1 MPKRSEKRD
10 TAKAEYIAKKKKG
23 EEVSLRALAG
33 ELGVSYQTLRNW
45 KAADKWEEALP
56 KKKRGGQPGNQN
68 SKGKRNAAG
77 SHDGAPPGNKNA
89 EKDGAYSTVFF
100 DMLSAEELKITES
113 VPLGGREALEHE
125 MKILKFREHKILAK
139 IAEYESQPEDALF
152 VSSLLDMRTP
162 GGRGKDKKDGT
173 NQTMGMYSKDSAFS
187 RVLKLQEA
195 LYKVQ
200 GRIAKIADSLRAL
213 EESDRRM
220 ALESQWADRYR
231 MLSAESSAEPGRWH
245 TDKAPYQREIMDAI
259 GDAHI
264 RRVVIMCAAQ
274 LGKTELLLNI
284 LGYFMAYAPAP
295 ILVMQPTLDMG
306 QTFSKD
312 RLAPMIRDT
321 PVLRGL
327 VDVKSRYAGNT
338 ILKKN
343 FPGGHITIVGANSA
357 TGLASRPIKVL
368 LADEVDRYPGSAG
381 TEGDPLSLAQKRQT
395 TFWDKKTVMV
405 STPVIKGHSRIETEY
420 NQSTRE
426 EWNVPCPE
434 CGHYQPFVWANLIF
448 DPDDL
453 QKEIVYKC
461 ERCGCVA
468 NEYRWKQQSQQG
480 RFVAENPG
488 AETRGFHLN
497 TLASTFCGWKEIVQ
511 KFIVAKEQLDQGNP
525 EGMKVWVNTE
535 LGETWEERGEQV
547 EDTELFNRREIYD
560 AVVPEEVL
568 VLTAG
573 VDVQDD
579 RFEVEIVGWGVG
591 KESWGIRYQK
601 IYGDMLKEQVWEDLD
616 AFLQTVW
623 CKKDGTALRIISCCI
638 DSGGHHTDQVY
649 RFTKERY
656 ERGVWAIKGKGGAE
670 VPYIRN
676 PTTNNRVKTPLFII
690 GVDAGK
696 ALLYQRL
703 RHNTKGPNYCHF
715 PANEEAGYDETYFK
729 GLTSEKMVVRFRK
742 GRSVTVWELK
752 DSKYK
757 RNEPLDLRN
766 YATAALEIANPVLA
780 KPELGMAQRTRRAG
794 RRRITGGI

>member
-1 MPKRSEKRD
+1 MEM
-10 TAKAEYIAKKKKG
+10 
-23 EEVSLRALAG
+23 LARCVATLKPPP
-33 ELGVSYQTLRNW
+33 ELTL
-45 KAADKWEEALP
+45 
-56 KKKRGGQPGNQN
+56 
-68 SKGKRNAAG
+68 
-77 SHDGAPPGNKNA
+77 
-89 EKDGAYSTVFF
+89 
-100 DMLSAEELKITES
+100 
-113 VPLGGREALEHE
+113 
-125 MKILKFREHKILAK
+125 
-139 IAEYESQPEDALF
+139 
-152 VSSLLDMRTP
+152 
-162 GGRGKDKKDGT
+162 
-173 NQTMGMYSKDSAFS
+173 
-187 RVLKLQEA
+187 
-195 LYKVQ
+195 
-200 GRIAKIADSLRAL
+200 
-213 EESDRRM
+213 
-220 ALESQWADRYR
+220 SQWADRYR

-568 VLTAG
+568 EVCSTNDTGKMTVANDSHWRFTDKVVSNLVELVKYLMAEYG
-573 VDVQDD
+573 IDAAHVIRHYDVNGKPCPG
-579 RFEVEIVGWGVG
+579 IIGWN
-591 KESWGIRYQK
+591 
-601 IYGDMLKEQVWEDLD
+601 EDTGSAAKWA
-616 AFLQTVW
+616 AFKARLGAATPGGQTGGSTNT
-623 CKKDGTALRIISCCI
+623 GTATGNTALTYKVGDIVQFAGGKHYANSQAT
-638 DSGGHHTDQVY
+638 SGTTVKPGQAKVTAVAPAGKHPYHIVHTDSASTVY
-649 RFTKERY
+649 
-656 ERGVWAIKGKGGAE
+656 GW
-670 VPYIRN
+670 
-676 PTTNNRVKTPLFII
+676 
-690 GVDAGK
+690 VDAAAITGK
-696 ALLYQRL
+696 ASATPAAKTYTVKAGDSLWRIAAQQLGNGARYKEIKTMNGL
-703 RHNTKGPNYCHF
+703 KNNTIHAGQVLKLPN
-715 PANEEAGYDETYFK
+715 
-729 GLTSEKMVVRFRK
+729 
-742 GRSVTVWELK
+742 
-752 DSKYK
+752 
-757 RNEPLDLRN
+757 
-766 YATAALEIANPVLA
+766 
-780 KPELGMAQRTRRAG
+780 
-794 RRRITGGI
+794 

>member
-1 MPKRSEKRD
+1 MTKE
-10 TAKAEYIAKKKKG
+10 TC
-23 EEVSLRALAG
+23 
-33 ELGVSYQTLRNW
+33 
-45 KAADKWEEALP
+45 
-56 KKKRGGQPGNQN
+56 
-68 SKGKRNAAG
+68 
-77 SHDGAPPGNKNA
+77 
-89 EKDGAYSTVFF
+89 
-100 DMLSAEELKITES
+100 
-113 VPLGGREALEHE
+113 
-125 MKILKFREHKILAK
+125 
-139 IAEYESQPEDALF
+139 
-152 VSSLLDMRTP
+152 
-162 GGRGKDKKDGT
+162 
-173 NQTMGMYSKDSAFS
+173 AFS
-187 RVLKLQEA
+187 RIAGERSTTDCGVAKKQKLLEIPQATMEMLARCVATLKPPPELT
-195 LYKVQ
+195 L
-200 GRIAKIADSLRAL
+200 
-213 EESDRRM
+213 
-220 ALESQWADRYR
+220 SQWADRYR

-259 GDAHI
+259 GDPHI

-696 ALLYQRL
+696 VLLYQRL

-780 KPELGMAQRTRRAG
+780 KPEPGMAQRPRRAG

>member
-1 MPKRSEKRD
+1 M
-10 TAKAEYIAKKKKG
+10 
-23 EEVSLRALAG
+23 LARCVATLKPPP
-33 ELGVSYQTLRNW
+33 ELTL
-45 KAADKWEEALP
+45 
-56 KKKRGGQPGNQN
+56 
-68 SKGKRNAAG
+68 
-77 SHDGAPPGNKNA
+77 
-89 EKDGAYSTVFF
+89 
-100 DMLSAEELKITES
+100 
-113 VPLGGREALEHE
+113 
-125 MKILKFREHKILAK
+125 
-139 IAEYESQPEDALF
+139 
-152 VSSLLDMRTP
+152 
-162 GGRGKDKKDGT
+162 
-173 NQTMGMYSKDSAFS
+173 
-187 RVLKLQEA
+187 
-195 LYKVQ
+195 
-200 GRIAKIADSLRAL
+200 
-213 EESDRRM
+213 
-220 ALESQWADRYR
+220 SQWADRYR

-690 GVDAGK
+690 GVDTGK

-780 KPELGMAQRTRRAG
+780 KPEPGMAQRPRRAG

>member
-1 MPKRSEKRD
+1 M
-10 TAKAEYIAKKKKG
+10 
-23 EEVSLRALAG
+23 LARCVATLKPPP
-33 ELGVSYQTLRNW
+33 ELTL
-45 KAADKWEEALP
+45 
-56 KKKRGGQPGNQN
+56 
-68 SKGKRNAAG
+68 
-77 SHDGAPPGNKNA
+77 
-89 EKDGAYSTVFF
+89 
-100 DMLSAEELKITES
+100 
-113 VPLGGREALEHE
+113 
-125 MKILKFREHKILAK
+125 
-139 IAEYESQPEDALF
+139 
-152 VSSLLDMRTP
+152 
-162 GGRGKDKKDGT
+162 
-173 NQTMGMYSKDSAFS
+173 
-187 RVLKLQEA
+187 
-195 LYKVQ
+195 
-200 GRIAKIADSLRAL
+200 
-213 EESDRRM
+213 
-220 ALESQWADRYR
+220 SQWADRYR

-381 TEGDPLSLAQKRQT
+381 IEGDPLSLAQKRQT

-696 ALLYQRL
+696 VLLYQRL

-780 KPELGMAQRTRRAG
+780 KPEPGMAQRPRRAG

>member
-1 MPKRSEKRD
+1 M
-10 TAKAEYIAKKKKG
+10 
-23 EEVSLRALAG
+23 LARCVATLKPPP
-33 ELGVSYQTLRNW
+33 ELTL
-45 KAADKWEEALP
+45 
-56 KKKRGGQPGNQN
+56 
-68 SKGKRNAAG
+68 
-77 SHDGAPPGNKNA
+77 
-89 EKDGAYSTVFF
+89 
-100 DMLSAEELKITES
+100 
-113 VPLGGREALEHE
+113 
-125 MKILKFREHKILAK
+125 
-139 IAEYESQPEDALF
+139 
-152 VSSLLDMRTP
+152 
-162 GGRGKDKKDGT
+162 
-173 NQTMGMYSKDSAFS
+173 
-187 RVLKLQEA
+187 
-195 LYKVQ
+195 
-200 GRIAKIADSLRAL
+200 
-213 EESDRRM
+213 
-220 ALESQWADRYR
+220 SQWADRYR

-453 QKEIVYKC
+453 QKEIIYKC

-696 ALLYQRL
+696 HRLKIHYYIRYMDDVIILGQDKETLHRWKAAVETFLREELALDLNSKTSIRPVRQGVEFVGVRIWPTHMKLRKSTVRRIKREVRKISALYAAGDMTRQDFYRRIASIRGLLKHTESASLRWRL
-703 RHNTKGPNYCHF
+703 NEIYRAELEK
-715 PANEEAGYDETYFK
+715 AKQKQLREEAQHEPFADHSGAGNGDGNAGTGYQDH
-729 GLTSEKMVVRFRK
+729 G
-742 GRSVTVWELK
+742 
-752 DSKYK
+752 
-757 RNEPLDLRN
+757 
-766 YATAALEIANPVLA
+766 NPA
-780 KPELGMAQRTRRAG
+780 CRAG
-794 RRRITGGI
+794 